1 MRRATRIF
9 GTAIAL
15 LLAGSAP
22 ASAQDAS
29 VRLMTVPEEQV
40 SAATLEQIRA
50 AFSDERARL
59 GVRLQALQPDQTQGT
74 ITTSASELVGRA
86 IDAAMS
92 HGLLLAPRGVPI
104 MVGLNGQTGP
114 ANERQLI
121 LYNLTAWV
129 AKGRNLGIGDLETF
143 GLLDDAKMRAGG
155 DTFTLEG
162 VRYSA
167 KVDNGSL
174 IFHRQ

>member
-1 MRRATRIF
+1 MRRATRLF
-9 GTAIAL
+9 GIGIAL
-15 LLAGSAP
+15 LLAGLAP
-22 ASAQDAS
+22 ATAQDVS
-29 VRLMTVPEEQV
+29 VKLMTVPEEQI
-40 SAATLEQIRA
+40 STATLEEFRA

-59 GVRLQALQPDQTQGT
+59 GVRLQARQPDQTPGT
-74 ITTSASELVGRA
+74 ITTSASELAGRA

-92 HGLLLAPRGVPI
+92 HGLLLAPRGAPI
-104 MVGLNGQTGP
+104 VVGLNGQVGP
-114 ANERQLI
+114 DNARQLV

-129 AKGRNLGIGDLETF
+129 AKGRKLGIDDMETF
-143 GLLDDAKMRAGG
+143 ALLDDARMRAGG

-167 KVDNGSL
+167 RVDNGSL